1 MLAMII
7 GVALIL
13 FTIFAALPGFLGWG
27 AEIITF
33 LKGAAPILSAFIGII
48 AIFVGIADIKYKN
61 EAKKEEEASRNNIDI
76 K

>member
-48 AIFVGIADIKYKN
+48 AIFVGIKNISLINSFTFNGIKFRFYTTL
-61 EAKKEEEASRNNIDI
+61 
-76 K
+76 